1 MNNINIFTKQKHNVN
16 QNCSLAR
23 NGFTPYERCNYCK
36 LHVKSCSGMHLNIF
50 TLISGISILLFMF
63 LDDPLLIRI
72 NILVLFGLLFAF
84 GYKITVDTDS
94 LARTDFIN
102 NKLNEELNQHS
113 NLLEEE
119 IQERTQELQQLATHD
134 KITGLF
140 NRYEFEKRLT
150 NLLKFAPTSSSKNIL
165 CYLDLDQF
173 KVVNDTSGHVAG
185 DELLKQIAFIM
196 QKNVGPNDIVSRLGG
211 DEFGILF
218 TSSSLDQA
226 HDKALNILNAIKR
239 YRFYWKDKIFVIGAS
254 MGLVEI
260 TRDSSSLLEV
270 VASAD
275 AACYEAKEQG
285 RNCIHVATQDDAK
298 MLEKRGQLQWFE
310 KLTRALEYDEFR
322 LFIQPIVP
330 LNYKETKKHYEVL
343 IRLQNE
349 NKIIPPM
356 AFIPAAER
364 YGLMQDIDRWVI
376 ENLFIQYAK
385 ILKQTG
391 ISYYFSI
398 NLSGNSF
405 SDKKL
410 AITIEG
416 LFKKYKI
423 PYEDICF
430 EVTESA
436 AIANIDTAIG
446 FINKMKLLGAKASL
460 DDFGSGHSSF
470 AYLHNIPV
478 DYLKIDG
485 AFVSDIDTNEINR
498 AMVKSINEIGHIMG
512 LKTICEYVE
521 NEAVEEILR
530 DMNVDYAQG
539 YYYSKP
545 LPIEIILGSE

>member
-1 MNNINIFTKQKHNVN
+1 MDTNNIFTKQKHNIN
-16 QNCSLAR
+16 KNCSLAR
-23 NGFTPYERCNYCK
+23 NGFKPYERCNYCE

-63 LDDPLLIRI
+63 LEDPLLIRI
-72 NILVLFGLLFAF
+72 NVLVLLGLLFAF

-102 NKLNEELNQHS
+102 NKLNKELSLHS
-113 NLLEEE
+113 NSLEEE
-119 IQERTQELQQLATHD
+119 ILERTQELQQLATHD

-140 NRYEFEKRLT
+140 NRYEFEKRLA
-150 NLLKFAPTSSSKNIL
+150 NLLKFSPTSSSANIL

-196 QKNVGPNDIVSRLGG
+196 QNNVGPNDIVSRLGG

-218 TSSSLDQA
+218 TSCSLNEA
-226 HDKALNILNAIKR
+226 HDKATNILNAIKR

-260 TRDSSSLLEV
+260 TRDSTSLLEV
-270 VASAD
+270 IASAD

-285 RNCIHVATQDDAK
+285 RNCIHVAMQDDVK
-298 MLEKRGQLQWFE
+298 MLEKRGHLQWFE
-310 KLTRALEYDEFR
+310 KLTHALEYDEFR

-330 LNYKETKKHYEVL
+330 LQYRETKKHYEVL
-343 IRLQNE
+343 IRLQND

-364 YGLMQDIDRWVI
+364 YGLMQNIDRWVI
-376 ENLFIQYAK
+376 ENLFMQYAK
-385 ILKQTG
+385 ILKETG
-391 ISYYFSI
+391 ISYSFSI

-436 AIANIDTAIG
+436 AIANIDTAIE
-446 FINKMKLLGAKASL
+446 FINKMKLLGSKASL

-470 AYLHNIPV
+470 AYLHDIPI

-485 AFVSDIDTNEINR
+485 AFVVDINTNEINR

-521 NEAVEEILR
+521 NEGVEEILR

-545 LPIEIILGSE
+545 LPIEILSGSE